1 MSDVKMS
8 FWDHLDELRK
18 VLFRIVGVLLVLT
31 IAAFFFKEPLFN
43 VIFGPLNS
51 DFILY
56 RGFDKLLALV
66 GLKGVDNFDIK
77 VMNIEMSAQFFTH
90 LKVSF
95 FVALIVGMPFFFY
108 QLWTFIRPAL
118 YPKEKK
124 AVRGTFGFAGILF
137 YMGLACGYFLVLPLT
152 VKFLGTYQVSPD
164 IPNEISLTSYIGMF
178 LGLILV
184 MGIVFEMPILAA
196 LLSRIGLISKELLKK
211 YRRHAIVIL
220 VILAAIITPSGD
232 AFTMMIVAIPLY
244 LLYEFSIMVCRSEK
258 DQNKEKDDDDYEDYE
273 EMDEDD
279 SDVDDH
285 AVVGAGEAGE

>member
-1 MSDVKMS
+1 MS

-31 IAAFFFKEPLFN
+31 VAAFFFKEPMFN

-56 RGFDKLLALV
+56 KGFDKLLGLI
-66 GLKGVDNFDIK
+66 GLKGVDTFDIK

-95 FVALIVGMPFFFY
+95 FVALIIGMPFFFY

-118 YPKEKK
+118 YPKEKR
-124 AVRGTFGFAGILF
+124 AIRGTFGFAGILF
-137 YMGLACGYFLVLPLT
+137 YLGLACGYFLVLPLT

-196 LLSRIGLISKELLKK
+196 LLSRVGLINKELLKR
-211 YRRHAIVIL
+211 YRKHAIVIL

-258 DQNKEKDDDDYEDYE
+258 EQNKDGGEEEVDYE

-285 AVVGAGEAGE
+285 ALIEAGEAGE

>member
-1 MSDVKMS
+1 M
-8 FWDHLDELRK
+8 
-18 VLFRIVGVLLVLT
+18 LLVLT
-31 IAAFFFKEPLFN
+31 VAAFFFKEPMFN

-56 RGFDKLLALV
+56 KGFDKLLGLV
-66 GLKGVDNFDIK
+66 GLKGVDSFDIK

-95 FVALIVGMPFFFY
+95 FVALIIGMPFFFY
-108 QLWTFIRPAL
+108 EMWTFIRPAL
-118 YPKEKK
+118 YPKEKR
-124 AVRGTFGFAGILF
+124 AIRGTFGFAGILF

-184 MGIVFEMPILAA
+184 MGIVFDMPILAA
-196 LLSRIGLISKELLKK
+196 LLSRVGIINKELLKK

-258 DQNKEKDDDDYEDYE
+258 DQNKESDGDDEEDYE
-273 EMDEDD
+273 EMDEDE

-285 AVVGAGEAGE
+285 ILIEAGEAGE

>member
-1 MSDVKMS
+1 MS
-8 FWDHLDELRK
+8 
-18 VLFRIVGVLLVLT
+18 
-31 IAAFFFKEPLFN
+31 
-43 VIFGPLNS
+43 
-51 DFILY
+51 
-56 RGFDKLLALV
+56 
-66 GLKGVDNFDIK
+66 
-77 VMNIEMSAQFFTH
+77 
-90 LKVSF
+90 
-95 FVALIVGMPFFFY
+95 
-108 QLWTFIRPAL
+108 
-118 YPKEKK
+118 
-124 AVRGTFGFAGILF
+124 
-137 YMGLACGYFLVLPLT
+137 LACGYFLVLPLT

-258 DQNKEKDDDDYEDYE
+258 DQNKESDDDDDYEDYE
-273 EMDEDD
+273 EMDEDE

-285 AVVGAGEAGE
+285 NLVEAGEAGK